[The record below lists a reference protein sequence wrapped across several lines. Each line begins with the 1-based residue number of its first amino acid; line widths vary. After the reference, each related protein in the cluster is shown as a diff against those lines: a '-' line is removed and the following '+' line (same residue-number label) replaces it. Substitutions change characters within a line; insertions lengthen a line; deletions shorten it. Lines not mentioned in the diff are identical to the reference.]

1 MSGHEKTIIIVEKG
15 KWITVHQTN
24 CCEHR
29 ENIPQPEWEVCLK
42 TKENTEQLEDRVM
55 KTAAQYFGEDLLPYL
70 GIKGRIRRIAPTEHI
85 HLEARRLEEDFN
97 FEMQDGSYRHLE
109 FESDRISTKD
119 LRRFREYEA
128 FIGMSFDAPVSTIV
142 ICTANVKK
150 RKTELV
156 NGDSVF
162 RIQVIYLKDRNG
174 DRILRWLDK
183 RRAKGKPIGAK
194 RLLPLLL
201 TPLMSGELPL
211 EERICRGLDLLRCE
225 EAGIEKDTRR
235 KMETILYALAVKLL
249 DGNTLEKVKE
259 KFGMTLLGEMLVAD
273 GMRKGMQEG
282 MQKGLQIKLIS
293 MVRKKMLR
301 GYDPAQIADV
311 LEEEPEKV
319 EKICRIPKATGM
331 ISFFTE
337 QWHRERR
344 ETGKASLRSVALLL
358 YQMRWLRGFD
368 FPGCDFS

>member
-1 MSGHEKTIIIVEKG
+1 MS
-15 KWITVHQTN
+15 
-24 CCEHR
+24 
-29 ENIPQPEWEVCLK
+29 

-70 GIKGRIRRIAPTEHI
+70 GVKGRIRRIAPTEHI

-273 GMRKGMQEG
+273 GMRKGMQKGMQEG
-282 MQKGLQIKLIS
+282 LQKGLQEGKQEGRIEGREEGGQIKLIS

-301 GYDPAQIADV
+301 GYDPAQIAEV

-319 EKICRIPKATGM
+319 EKICRILKAEGM
-331 ISFFTE
+331 EVSDEEIYRKY
-337 QWHRERR
+337 REDDSAN
-344 ETGKASLRSVALLL
+344 E
-358 YQMRWLRGFD
+358 
-368 FPGCDFS
+368 